1 MVNNVWNAHQQG
13 TLIFPVC
20 ERINKC
26 RLYLLELR
34 RVHNMNSR
42 KAIQDIK
49 GKIEVMQEEGGTRNW
64 TGWEQ
69 LQRDLGE
76 E

>member
-1 MVNNVWNAHQQG
+1 
-13 TLIFPVC
+13 
-20 ERINKC
+20 
-26 RLYLLELR
+26 
-34 RVHNMNSR
+34 MNSR

-76 E
+76 EYRRKKFIGLKNSKFNGLQREIKI